1 MHWTPLPNAS
11 RRGTVRLP
19 TGRNNMNN
27 PAVRTTSPLP
37 ADDPTRELA
46 IARFDDEALVHLAV
60 VGDTYTVLL
69 SGEQTAG
76 RFAMLDM
83 LIPPGGGPPPH
94 RHDFEECCRV
104 LAGSIEVRRRDLPPV
119 RLEAG
124 DSANIPA
131 NAPHAFRNTADAPAR
146 LLCTVAPAGLER
158 FFAEFGGPV
167 PPRTSPAPELS
178 DGERRRR
185 LERAAA
191 KAPEYGIEM
200 LAPGHA

>member
-19 TGRNNMNN
+19 TGRNNMNT
-27 PAVRTTSPLP
+27 PAVKTTSPLA

-46 IARFDDEALVHLAV
+46 IARSDDESLVHLAV
-60 VGDTYTVLL
+60 GGDTYTVLL

-94 RHDFEECCRV
+94 RHNFEECFRV
-104 LAGSIEVRRRDLPPV
+104 LAGSIEVQLRDLPPL
-119 RLEAG
+119 RWEAG

-131 NAPHAFRNTADAPAR
+131 NAPHAFRNTGDEEAR

-158 FFAEFGGPV
+158 FFGEFGDPV
-167 PPRTSPAPELS
+167 PPPTSPSPELS
-178 DGERRRR
+178 DAERRDR
-185 LERAAA
+185 LQRAAA

-200 LAPGHA
+200 LAPGRR

>member
-1 MHWTPLPNAS
+1 
-11 RRGTVRLP
+11 
-19 TGRNNMNN
+19 MND
-27 PAVRTTSPLP
+27 PAARTTPPLA
-37 ADDPTRELA
+37 ADDPARELA
-46 IARFDDEALVHLAV
+46 IARPDDEALVHLAV

-69 SGEQTAG
+69 SGEQTDG

-94 RHDFEECCRV
+94 RHSFEECFRV
-104 LAGSIEVRRRDLPPV
+104 LAGSIEVQLRDLPPV

-131 NAPHAFRNTADAPAR
+131 NAPHAFRNVADEEAR

-158 FFAEFGGPV
+158 FFAEFGDPV
-167 PPRTSPAPELS
+167 PTRTSAAPELS
-178 DGERRRR
+178 EDERRDR

-191 KAPEYGIEM
+191 KAPDYGIEM
-200 LAPGHA
+200 LAPARD

>member
-1 MHWTPLPNAS
+1 MNDSAMSTTAPLA
-11 RRGTVRLP
+11 
-19 TGRNNMNN
+19 
-27 PAVRTTSPLP
+27 

-46 IARFDDEALVHLAV
+46 IARFDDEALLHLAV

-69 SGEQTAG
+69 SGEQTDG
-76 RFAMLDM
+76 RFAMIDM

-94 RHDFEECCRV
+94 RHSFEECFRV
-104 LAGSIEVRRRDLPPV
+104 LAGSIEVRLRDLPPV

-131 NAPHAFRNTADAPAR
+131 NAPHAFRNTADTEAR

-158 FFAEFGGPV
+158 FFGEFGDPV
-167 PPRTSPAPELS
+167 PTRTSPAPELS
-178 DGERRRR
+178 DDERRNR

-191 KAPEYGIEM
+191 KAPEYGIE
-200 LAPGHA
+200 LLPPGQG

>member
-1 MHWTPLPNAS
+1 
-11 RRGTVRLP
+11 
-19 TGRNNMNN
+19 MNN
-27 PAVRTTSPLP
+27 SAMSTTAPLA

-46 IARFDDEALVHLAV
+46 IARSDDEALVHLAV

-69 SGEQTAG
+69 SGEQTDG
-76 RFAMLDM
+76 HFAMLDM

-94 RHDFEECCRV
+94 RHNFEECFRV
-104 LAGSIEVRRRDLPPV
+104 LTGSIEVRVRDLPPV

-131 NAPHAFRNTADAPAR
+131 NAVHAFRNTADAPAR

-158 FFAEFGGPV
+158 FFAEFGDPV
-167 PPRTSPAPELS
+167 PTRTSRAPELS
-178 DGERRRR
+178 EAERRER

-200 LAPGHA
+200 LAPA

>member
-1 MHWTPLPNAS
+1 
-11 RRGTVRLP
+11 
-19 TGRNNMNN
+19 MNN
-27 PAVRTTSPLP
+27 PAVRTTSTLA

-46 IARFDDEALVHLAV
+46 IARPDDESLVHLAV

-69 SGEQTAG
+69 SGEQTDG
-76 RFAMLDM
+76 RFAMIDM

-94 RHDFEECCRV
+94 RHNFEECFRV
-104 LAGSIEVRRRDLPPV
+104 LAGSIEVHLRDLPPV

-158 FFAEFGGPV
+158 FFAEFGDPV
-167 PPRTSPAPELS
+167 TTRTAPAPELS
-178 DGERRRR
+178 DVERRNR
-185 LERAAA
+185 LERAAT

-200 LAPGHA
+200 LAPGQG